1 MNIIKKTH
9 IFPIIINTNHYRDR
23 FGNHNSF
30 IEMNPSIHISDDGSY
45 TILVRTV
52 NYVKYPNNQFT
63 VYGNTSTSIYS
74 ILRGKI
80 ENDRFHLD
88 NYIINTL
95 DVQYNIPTQPSLW
108 NGVEDI
114 RFIDDTTIVACI
126 PECNNGSPCIFAAK
140 LQGNIL
146 SSFEKCS
153 PNILEKNWM
162 PYFYETPKVV
172 YSVSPFVIKSV
183 IEDDREERPLNK
195 DQLDELKG
203 WHGSSNAVDYKDN
216 SKLFLIHK
224 NEDRVYSRWLLF
236 NPVTKEVSYSNK
248 FVFIKDSYIEFTCS
262 LTSYK
267 NSLYVGLGVND
278 NRAYIVELSLENL
291 FQTKKLS

>member
-1 MNIIKKTH
+1 MNIIKKTN
-9 IFPIIINTNHYRDR
+9 IFPIVIKTQQYKDR
-23 FGNHNSF
+23 FGNHNGF
-30 IEMNPSIHISDDGSY
+30 VEMNPSIHISENGSY

-52 NYVKYPNNQFT
+52 NYVKYPNNRFT

-88 NYIINTL
+88 NYTSDTL
-95 DVQYNIPTQPSLW
+95 DVQYDIPTQSSLW

-126 PECNNGSPCIFAAK
+126 PECNNGSPCIFLASLK
-140 LQGNIL
+140 DNIL

-162 PYFYETPKVV
+162 PYFHETPKVV

-183 IEDDREERPLNK
+183 VEDDREVIPLNN
-195 DQLDELKG
+195 DHLDELRG
-203 WHGSSNAVDYKDN
+203 WHGSSNAVDYKDD

-224 NEDRVYSRWLLF
+224 NEDRVYNRWLLF
-236 NPVTKEVSYSNK
+236 NPVKKEVSYSKK

-262 LTSYK
+262 IAAYK
-267 NSLYVGLGVND
+267 NNIYIGLGVND
-278 NRAYIVELSLENL
+278 NSAYIVQLLYEDIENL
-291 FQTKKLS
+291 F

>member
-1 MNIIKKTH
+1 MNIIKKTN
-9 IFPIIINTNHYRDR
+9 IFPIVIKTQQYKDR
-23 FGNHNSF
+23 FGNHNGF
-30 IEMNPSIHISDDGSY
+30 VEMNPSIHISENGSY

-52 NYVKYPNNQFT
+52 NYVKYPNNRFT

-88 NYIINTL
+88 NYTSDTL
-95 DVQYNIPTQPSLW
+95 DIQYNIPTQPSLW

-140 LQGNIL
+140 LQDNIL
-146 SSFEKCS
+146 SSFQKCS

-162 PYFYETPKVV
+162 PYFHETPKIV

-183 IEDDREERPLNK
+183 VEDDREEIPLNN
-195 DQLDELKG
+195 DQFDELRG
-203 WHGSSNAVDYKDN
+203 WHGSSNAVDYKEN
-216 SKLFLIHK
+216 QKLFLIHK

-236 NPVTKEVSYSNK
+236 NPVTKKVSYSKK
-248 FVFIKDSYIEFTCS
+248 FIFIKDSYIEFTCS
-262 LTSYK
+262 LTAYK
-267 NSLYVGLGVND
+267 NSIYVGLGVND
-278 NRAYIVELSLENL
+278 NRAYIVEVLYKDIENL
-291 FQTKKLS
+291 F